1 MPRKVHVI
9 INPASGKNEPIL
21 NTLNDVFAEHD
32 IEWNASVTFAAGD
45 GAKHAQDAIA
55 QGVDLVMAYGG
66 DGTQLD
72 VVHGMMNQDVP
83 LGVLPGGT
91 ANALADELGIPATFE
106 PALRALLADDAV
118 IRKMD
123 VGMAGEQAFLLR
135 FGSGMIA
142 TFSEVVDRDMKDRYG
157 IMAYILGGV
166 RAMNEVKYG
175 KYTLTI
181 DGEKIETEG
190 AACLISNGNAIGAMG
205 IRLSKHIFI
214 DDGKLDVFVLNN
226 DLRTAVGIAGSL
238 AQVEMGDLNLQHW
251 QGQEIILEAEP
262 EQPLYAD
269 GENEAFATTPIT
281 VRCLPGALK
290 VLTPKPADSQV
301 VQEDNEE

>member
-1 MPRKVHVI
+1 
-9 INPASGKNEPIL
+9 
-21 NTLNDVFAEHD
+21 
-32 IEWNASVTFAAGD
+32 
-45 GAKHAQDAIA
+45 
-55 QGVDLVMAYGG
+55 VMAYGG

-72 VVHGMMNQDVP
+72 VVHGMINQKVP
-83 LGVLPGGT
+83 LAVLPGGT
-91 ANALADELGIPATFE
+91 ANALADELGIPPTFE
-106 PALRALLADDAV
+106 PALRTLLAEDSV
-118 IRKMD
+118 VRSMD

-135 FGSGMIA
+135 FGSGMVA
-142 TFSEVVDRDMKDRYG
+142 TFSEVVDRDMKDRFG
-157 IMAYILGGV
+157 VMAYILGGI
-166 RAMNEVKYG
+166 RAMNEVTYAR
-175 KYTLTI
+175 YALTI

-238 AQVEMGDLNLQHW
+238 VQAEMGDLNLQHW

-262 EQPLYAD
+262 EQSLYAD
-269 GENEAFATTPIT
+269 GENEAFGHTPIT

-290 VLTPKPADSQV
+290 ILTPKPTDSQYMHD
-301 VQEDNEE
+301 DNEG